1 MSLLPERREQI
12 RLVHAAFIRQVV
24 ELCQRPEQHADLAAL
39 LAGAE
44 QQGWTALVS
53 ALRRIAKGD
62 RSAAPL
68 AGLDEEDQ
76 VIADAVLRGLQ
87 DPSSLPDPRQ
97 AQDPTLAA
105 PGLAHMI
112 HAARSNPQALVLIG
126 NMADQMSQ
134 VGGQMAKLA
143 GVIRPLIN
151 GERDADRLSRGM
163 DTQTQQLVRDILGEL
178 GKLEAH

>member
-1 MSLLPERREQI
+1 MPLLPERREQI
-12 RLVHAAFIRQVV
+12 RLVHATFIRQVV
-24 ELCQRPEQHADLAAL
+24 ELCQRPEQQAELAAL

-44 QQGWTALVS
+44 QQGWAALVS
-53 ALRRIAKGD
+53 VLRRIARGD
-62 RSAAPL
+62 RSAALL
-68 AGLDEEDQ
+68 AGLDEEDRL
-76 VIADAVLRGLQ
+76 IADAVLHGLQ

-126 NMADQMSQ
+126 NMADQMSK

-151 GERDADRLSRGM
+151 GERDADRLCRGM

-178 GKLEAH
+178 GKLQAH